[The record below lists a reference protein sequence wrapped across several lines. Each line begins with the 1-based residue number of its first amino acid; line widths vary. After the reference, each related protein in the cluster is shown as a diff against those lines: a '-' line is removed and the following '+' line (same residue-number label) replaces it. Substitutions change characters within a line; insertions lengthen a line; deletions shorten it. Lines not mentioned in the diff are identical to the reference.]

1 MHWAKG
7 VTWEAYVLSIIHFA
21 QKHRYFQKL
30 EEHGHQGSA
39 PVNMDADQVFM
50 NHLTNELRRCVREDG
65 DRSDASRLYTL
76 YALDK
81 KKEITNPQ
89 TLLDDLALRGNLK
102 NACRSADFAEDGA
115 DF

>member
-1 MHWAKG
+1 M
-7 VTWEAYVLSIIHFA
+7 L
-21 QKHRYFQKL
+21 
-30 EEHGHQGSA
+30 
-39 PVNMDADQVFM
+39 ADS
-50 NHLTNELRRCVREDG
+50 TP
-65 DRSDASRLYTL
+65 L

-89 TLLDDLALRGNLK
+89 TLLDDLALRGDLK

>member
-1 MHWAKG
+1 MS
-7 VTWEAYVLSIIHFA
+7 SISSSP
-21 QKHRYFQKL
+21 Q
-30 EEHGHQGSA
+30 EEVGQSHSWMRH
-39 PVNMDADQVFM
+39 PDQVFM

-89 TLLDDLALRGNLK
+89 TLLDDLALRGHLK